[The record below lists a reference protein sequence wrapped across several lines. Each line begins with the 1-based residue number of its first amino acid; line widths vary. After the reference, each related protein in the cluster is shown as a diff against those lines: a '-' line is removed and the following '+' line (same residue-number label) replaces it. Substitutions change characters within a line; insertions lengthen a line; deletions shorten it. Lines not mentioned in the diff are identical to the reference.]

1 MSVNK
6 SGRTIQATRKVTAKT
21 ILLRW
26 ETMLVFLFLAVN
38 AMNIAIS
45 PNYLNA
51 YNLFTNVNSFL
62 VKGMVALP
70 MAYILLLG
78 EIDLSVGS
86 TVCLAATILGIV
98 YNATGSAV
106 LGILAALA
114 VGLACGVINGVI
126 LTQFPELAPMIVTLA
141 TMTLFRGISM
151 KILGDTSTSGMR
163 DVAWFGQLYEARLGV
178 VPYLFLLFCL
188 LAVVFGLVMNVIGAY
203 CIFRQNKLRTFM
215 TLFFVFSLMFNGGTV
230 PTYMVI
236 RTLGMT
242 GTIWSLIL
250 PGCTNAMFIMMTMN
264 AYKQVPYSTIESAEL
279 DGAGH
284 FTIMFKILL
293 PQAMG
298 LVTVCMINTAILSW
312 NSWFEASIYVP
323 SNKEIWPLQLW
334 IRQIVADNESILQAA
349 TPDWNKYLVS
359 YCVIIIATLPVL
371 IAMPFAQKQ
380 LQKGSLLG
388 AVKE

>member
-141 TMTLFRGISM
+141 TMTLF
-151 KILGDTSTSGMR
+151 
-163 DVAWFGQLYEARLGV
+163 
-178 VPYLFLLFCL
+178 
-188 LAVVFGLVMNVIGAY
+188 GA
-203 CIFRQNKLRTFM
+203 
-215 TLFFVFSLMFNGGTV
+215 S
-230 PTYMVI
+230 P
-236 RTLGMT
+236 
-242 GTIWSLIL
+242 
-250 PGCTNAMFIMMTMN
+250 
-264 AYKQVPYSTIESAEL
+264 
-279 DGAGH
+279 
-284 FTIMFKILL
+284 
-293 PQAMG
+293 
-298 LVTVCMINTAILSW
+298 
-312 NSWFEASIYVP
+312 
-323 SNKEIWPLQLW
+323 
-334 IRQIVADNESILQAA
+334 
-349 TPDWNKYLVS
+349 
-359 YCVIIIATLPVL
+359 
-371 IAMPFAQKQ
+371 
-380 LQKGSLLG
+380 
-388 AVKE
+388 